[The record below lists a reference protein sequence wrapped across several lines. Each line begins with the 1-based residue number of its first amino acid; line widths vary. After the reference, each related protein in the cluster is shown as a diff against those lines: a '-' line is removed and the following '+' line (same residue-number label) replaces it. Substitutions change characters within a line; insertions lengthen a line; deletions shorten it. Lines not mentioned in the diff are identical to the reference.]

1 MEYVQE
7 RVPTLHDF
15 GGAAPDAPTDRAAVV
30 VPMTECEQP
39 GLAAERVLST
49 LETVDPDRV
58 VVPLSASSDR
68 VGDVFEWLTDFD
80 LPLELLWCDG
90 PRLDRLLADAGLNGD
105 VGKGRDVWLGVG
117 LAAES
122 DYVVV
127 HDADA
132 TTYDARQVPK
142 LLYPLAHGHDYAKGY
157 YARVEDDRL
166 YGRLFRLFY
175 RPLVAALAED
185 SEAVVVEFLE
195 AFRYA
200 LAGEFAMTAPLARG
214 MRFQRDWGLEVGT
227 LGETFRLR
235 GAEAAA
241 QVDLGIH
248 AHDHRSVSG
257 PSGLSEMADQ
267 VGDAL
272 FRAITENGGDLEYG
286 TLRSR
291 YRAAVERAV
300 DRYAL
305 DAAFNGLRYDR
316 DDELAQAETYAA
328 AIGPPGEDTRLPPW
342 RRAAVTTA
350 EVAEAA
356 AADLVEATAQPV
368 EATLGD
374 G

>member
-7 RVPTLHDF
+7 RVTTLHDF
-15 GGAAPDAPTDRAAVV
+15 DGAAPDAPTDRAAVV
-30 VPMTECEQP
+30 VPMTEREQA

-49 LETVDPDRV
+49 LETIDPERV
-58 VVPLSASSDR
+58 VVPLSASPDH
-68 VGDVFEWLTDFD
+68 VGDIAEWLTDFD
-80 LPLELLWCDG
+80 LPLELIWCDG
-90 PRLDRLLADAGLNGD
+90 PRLADLLADAGLNGD
-105 VGKGRDVWLGVG
+105 GGKGRDVWLGVG

-122 DYVVV
+122 EYVVI

-132 TTYDARQVPK
+132 TTYDPRHVPQ
-142 LLYPLAHGHDYAKGY
+142 LLYPLGHGHDFSKGY

-175 RPLVAALAED
+175 RPLVRALAED
-185 SEAVVVEFLE
+185 SEAAIVEFLE

-248 AHDHRSVSG
+248 EHDHRSVSG

-272 FRAITENGGDLEYG
+272 FRAVTENGGDLEYG

-328 AIGPPGEDTRLPPW
+328 AVGPPGEDTRLPPW

-356 AADLVEATAQPV
+356 AADLVEATAQSV